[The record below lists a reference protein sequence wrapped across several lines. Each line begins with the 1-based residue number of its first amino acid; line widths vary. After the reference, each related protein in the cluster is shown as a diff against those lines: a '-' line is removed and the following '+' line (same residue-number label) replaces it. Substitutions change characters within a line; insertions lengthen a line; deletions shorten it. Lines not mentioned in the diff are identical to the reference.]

1 MMKDKVRVLLAEDH
15 MMFRQGIRRLVEEES
30 IEVIGEV
37 NNGQD
42 AISKAIELLPDIV
55 IMDISMPIMR
65 GIEATSRIKKDV
77 PGTKVII
84 LTIHNEE
91 NYLFGALDAGADG
104 YVVKGEDVNI
114 LLKAVETVM
123 NGEFYLSSE
132 VPGDAL
138 EKYEKHKKSGKKT
151 DEFSRLT
158 NREREILQ
166 LIAEGYTSKAIGEKK
181 FISVKTVENHRA
193 NIMNKLDIH
202 ETAGLVRYAIQ
213 IGLVELDLEH

>member
-1 MMKDKVRVLLAEDH
+1 MKNKIRVLLAEDH
-15 MMFRQGIRRLVEEES
+15 TMFRQGVRRLVEDES

-37 NNGQD
+37 DNGQD
-42 AISKAIELLPDIV
+42 AISRAIELTPDVV

-65 GIEATSRIKKDV
+65 GIEATTRIKKDV

-104 YVVKGEDVNI
+104 YVVKGDDVNI
-114 LLKAVETVM
+114 LFQAVETVM
-123 NGEFYLSSE
+123 NGEFFLSSE
-132 VPGDAL
+132 VPTDAL
-138 EKYEKHKKSGKKT
+138 EKYEKHKKSGKAK

-166 LIAEGYTSKAIGEKK
+166 LIAEGYTSKRIGEKK

-193 NIMNKLDIH
+193 NIMNKLEIH
-202 ETAGLVRYAIQ
+202 ETAGLVRYAIK
-213 IGLVELDLEH
+213 IGLVDLDLER

>member
-1 MMKDKVRVLLAEDH
+1 MKDKVRVLLAEDH
-15 MMFRQGIRRLVEEES
+15 TMFRQGVRRLVEEES
-30 IEVIGEV
+30 IDVIGEV
-37 NNGQD
+37 DNGQD
-42 AISKAIELLPDIV
+42 AISKAIELLPDVV

-123 NGEFYLSSE
+123 EGEFYLSAE
-132 VPGDAL
+132 VPPDAL

-158 NREREILQ
+158 NREKEILQ
-166 LIAEGYTSKAIGEKK
+166 LIAEGYTSKMIGEKK

-213 IGLVELDLEH
+213 IGLVDLDLEK

>member
-1 MMKDKVRVLLAEDH
+1 MKDKVRVLLAEDH
-15 MMFRQGIRRLVEEES
+15 TMFRQGVRRLVEEES
-30 IEVIGEV
+30 IEVVGEV
-37 NNGQD
+37 DNGQE
-42 AISKAIELLPDIV
+42 AISKAIELLPDVV

-65 GIEATSRIKKDV
+65 GIEATTRIKKDV

-132 VPGDAL
+132 VPADAL
-138 EKYEKHKKSGKKT
+138 EKYEKHKKSGKNA

-166 LIAEGYTSKAIGEKK
+166 LIAEGYTSKMIGEKK

-213 IGLVELDLEH
+213 IGLVDLDLER

>member
-1 MMKDKVRVLLAEDH
+1 MATKVRVLLAEDH
-15 MMFRQGIRRLVEEES
+15 TIVRQGIKRLVEEES
-30 IEVIGEV
+30 IEVVGEV
-37 NNGQD
+37 DNGQD
-42 AISKAIELLPDIV
+42 AITKAVELSPDVV

-65 GIEATSRIKKDV
+65 GIEATTRIKKDA

-104 YVVKGEDVNI
+104 YVVKGEDVKV
-114 LLKAVETVM
+114 LLQAIETVM
-123 NGEFYLSSE
+123 KGEFYISSE
-132 VPGDAL
+132 VPSDAI
-138 EKYEKHKKSGKKT
+138 EKYEKNKKSGRTT

-158 NREREILQ
+158 NREKEILQ
-166 LIAEGYTSKAIGEKK
+166 LIAEGYTSKQIGEKK

-213 IGLVELDLEH
+213 IGLVDLDLDR

>member
-1 MMKDKVRVLLAEDH
+1 MKNKIRVLLAEDH
-15 MMFRQGIRRLVEEES
+15 TMFRQGVKRLVEEES
-30 IEVIGEV
+30 IEVVGEV
-37 NNGQD
+37 DNGQD
-42 AISKAIELLPDIV
+42 AISKAIELSPDVV

-65 GIEATSRIKKDV
+65 GIEATTRIKKDV

-91 NYLFGALDAGADG
+91 NYLFGAIDAGADG
-104 YVVKGEDVNI
+104 YVVKEEDVNI

-132 VPGDAL
+132 VPADAL

-166 LIAEGYTSKAIGEKK
+166 LIAEGYTSKMIGEKK

-213 IGLVELDLEH
+213 IGLVDLDLEH

>member
-1 MMKDKVRVLLAEDH
+1 MKNKVRVLFAEDH
-15 MMFRQGIRRLVEEES
+15 TMFRQGIRRLVEEES
-30 IEVIGEV
+30 IEVVGEV
-37 NNGQD
+37 DNGQD
-42 AISKAIELLPDIV
+42 AISRAIELSPDVV

-65 GIEATSRIKKDV
+65 GIEATTRIKKDV

-104 YVVKGEDVNI
+104 YVVKGEDVSI
-114 LLKAVETVM
+114 LLKAIETVM
-123 NGEFYLSSE
+123 DGEFYLSSE
-132 VPGDAL
+132 VPADAL
-138 EKYEKHKKSGKKT
+138 EKYEKHKKSGKAK

-166 LIAEGYTSKAIGEKK
+166 LIAEGYTSKMIGEKK

-202 ETAGLVRYAIQ
+202 ETASLVRYAIQ
-213 IGLVELDLEH
+213 IGLVDLDLER

>member
-1 MMKDKVRVLLAEDH
+1 MKNKIRVLLAEDH
-15 MMFRQGIRRLVEEES
+15 TMFRQGVKRLVEEES
-30 IEVIGEV
+30 IEVVGEV
-37 NNGQD
+37 DNGQD
-42 AISKAIELLPDIV
+42 AISKAIELSPDVV

-65 GIEATSRIKKDV
+65 GIEATTRIKKDV

-104 YVVKGEDVNI
+104 YVVKEENVNI

-132 VPGDAL
+132 VPADAL

-158 NREREILQ
+158 NREKEILQ
-166 LIAEGYTSKAIGEKK
+166 LIAEGYTSKKIGEKK

-213 IGLVELDLEH
+213 IGLVDLDLEH

>member
-1 MMKDKVRVLLAEDH
+1 
-15 MMFRQGIRRLVEEES
+15 
-30 IEVIGEV
+30 
-37 NNGQD
+37 
-42 AISKAIELLPDIV
+42 
-55 IMDISMPIMR
+55 MR
-65 GIEATSRIKKDV
+65 GIEATTRIKKDV

-114 LLKAVETVM
+114 LLKAVKTVM
-123 NGEFYLSSE
+123 EGEFYLSTE
-132 VPGDAL
+132 VPADAM
-138 EKYEKHKKSGKKT
+138 EKYEKFKKSGKKT

-158 NREREILQ
+158 NREKEILQ
-166 LIAEGYTSKAIGEKK
+166 LIAEGYTSKMIGEKK

-213 IGLVELDLEH
+213 IGLVDLDLER

>member
-1 MMKDKVRVLLAEDH
+1 MKDKVSVLLAEDH
-15 MMFRQGIRRLVEEES
+15 TMFRQGVRRLVEEEF

-37 NNGQD
+37 DNGQD
-42 AISKAIELLPDIV
+42 AISKAIELLPDVV

-77 PGTKVII
+77 PATKVII

-114 LLKAVETVM
+114 LLKAIETVM
-123 NGEFYLSSE
+123 DGEFYLSTE
-132 VPGDAL
+132 VPSDAL

-151 DEFSRLT
+151 DDFSRLT

-166 LIAEGYTSKAIGEKK
+166 LIAEGYTSKMIGEKK

-213 IGLVELDLEH
+213 IGLVDLDLER

>member
-1 MMKDKVRVLLAEDH
+1 MTNKVRVLLAEDH
-15 MMFRQGIRRLVEEES
+15 TIVRQGIKRLVEEDF
-30 IEVIGEV
+30 IEVVGEV
-37 NNGQD
+37 DNGQD
-42 AISKAIELLPDIV
+42 AISMAIELEPDIV

-65 GIEATSRIKKDV
+65 GIEATIRIKKDV

-114 LLKAVETVM
+114 LLQAVETVM
-123 NGEFYLSSE
+123 DGGFYLSSE
-132 VPGDAL
+132 VSADAL

-158 NREREILQ
+158 NREKEILQ
-166 LIAEGYTSKAIGEKK
+166 LIAEGYTSKLIGEKK

-213 IGLVELDLEH
+213 IGLVDLGLDH

>member
-1 MMKDKVRVLLAEDH
+1 MKNKIRVLLAEDH
-15 MMFRQGIRRLVEEES
+15 TIVRQGVKRLVEEEF
-30 IEVIGEV
+30 IEVVGEV
-37 NNGQD
+37 DNGQD
-42 AISKAIELLPDIV
+42 AITRAMELSPDVV

-65 GIEATSRIKKDV
+65 GIEATTRIKKDV

-104 YVVKGEDVNI
+104 YVVKGEDVKI
-114 LLKAVETVM
+114 LLQAIETVM
-123 NGEFYLSSE
+123 DGEFYLSSE
-132 VPGDAL
+132 VPADAL

-166 LIAEGYTSKAIGEKK
+166 LIAEGYTSKMIGEKK

-213 IGLVELDLEH
+213 IGLVDLDLER

>member
-1 MMKDKVRVLLAEDH
+1 MTNKIRVLLADDH
-15 MMFRQGIRRLVEEES
+15 AIVRLGVKRLVEEEF
-30 IEVIGEV
+30 IEVVGEV
-37 NNGQD
+37 SNGQD
-42 AISKAIELLPDIV
+42 AIAQAIELTPDVV

-65 GIEATSRIKKDV
+65 GIEATTRIKKDV

-84 LTIHNEE
+84 LTIHNDE

-104 YVVKGEDVNI
+104 YVVKVENENI
-114 LLKAVETVM
+114 LMKAIESVM
-123 NGEFYLSSE
+123 AGELYLSSE
-132 VPGDAL
+132 VPPDAL
-138 EKYEKHKKSGKKT
+138 EKYEKLKKSGKPT

-166 LIAEGYTSKAIGEKK
+166 LIAEGYTSKRIGEKK

-213 IGLVELDLEH
+213 IGLVDLDLER

>member
-1 MMKDKVRVLLAEDH
+1 MKNKVRVLLAEDH
-15 MMFRQGIRRLVEEES
+15 TMFRQGVRRLVEDES

-37 NNGQD
+37 DNGQD
-42 AISKAIELLPDIV
+42 AISRAIELTPDVV

-65 GIEATSRIKKDV
+65 GIEATTRIKKDV

-84 LTIHNEE
+84 LTIHNDD

-104 YVVKGEDVNI
+104 YVVKGDDVNI
-114 LLKAVETVM
+114 LFQAVETVM
-123 NGEFYLSSE
+123 NGEFFLSSE
-132 VPGDAL
+132 VSTDAL
-138 EKYEKHKKSGKKT
+138 EKYEKHKKSGKAK

-166 LIAEGYTSKAIGEKK
+166 LIAEGYTSKRIGEKK

-213 IGLVELDLEH
+213 IGLVDLDLER

>member
-1 MMKDKVRVLLAEDH
+1 MKNKIRVLLAEDH
-15 MMFRQGIRRLVEEES
+15 TMFRQGVKRLVEEES
-30 IEVIGEV
+30 IEVVGEV
-37 NNGQD
+37 DNGQD
-42 AISKAIELLPDIV
+42 AISKAIELSPDVV

-65 GIEATSRIKKDV
+65 GIEATTRIKKDV

-104 YVVKGEDVNI
+104 YVVKEENVNI

-123 NGEFYLSSE
+123 NGEFYLSSG
-132 VPGDAL
+132 VPADAL

-166 LIAEGYTSKAIGEKK
+166 LIAEGYTSKMIGEKK

-213 IGLVELDLEH
+213 IGLVDLDLEH

>member
-1 MMKDKVRVLLAEDH
+1 MKNKVRVLFAEDH
-15 MMFRQGIRRLVEEES
+15 TMFRQGIKRLVEEEF
-30 IEVIGEV
+30 IEVVGEV
-37 NNGQD
+37 DNGQD
-42 AISKAIELLPDIV
+42 AISRAIELSPDVV

-65 GIEATSRIKKDV
+65 GIEATTRIKKDV

-104 YVVKGEDVNI
+104 YVVKGEDVSI
-114 LLKAVETVM
+114 LLKAIETVM
-123 NGEFYLSSE
+123 DGEFYLSSE
-132 VPGDAL
+132 LPADAL
-138 EKYEKHKKSGKKT
+138 EKYEKHKKSGKAK

-166 LIAEGYTSKAIGEKK
+166 LIAEGYTSKMIGEKK

-202 ETAGLVRYAIQ
+202 ETASLVRYAIQ
-213 IGLVELDLEH
+213 IGLVDLDLER

>member
-1 MMKDKVRVLLAEDH
+1 MKNKVRVLLAEDH
-15 MMFRQGIRRLVEEES
+15 KMVRQGVRMLMEAEN

-37 NNGQD
+37 DNGQD
-42 AISKAIELLPDIV
+42 AISKAIDLSPDVV

-91 NYLFGALDAGADG
+91 SYLFGALDAGADG
-104 YVVKGEDVNI
+104 YVVKGDDVDI
-114 LLKAVETVM
+114 LLQAIETVM
-123 NGEFYLSSE
+123 KGEFYLSTE
-132 VPGDAL
+132 VSADAL
-138 EKYEKHKKSGKKT
+138 EKYEKHRKTGKT
-151 DEFSRLT
+151 PDEFSRLT
-158 NREREILQ
+158 NREKEILQ
-166 LIAEGYTSKAIGEKK
+166 LIAEGYTSKTIGEKK

-193 NIMNKLDIH
+193 NIMNKLGIH

-213 IGLVELDLEH
+213 IGLVDLDLEK

>member
-1 MMKDKVRVLLAEDH
+1 MKNKIRVLLAEDH
-15 MMFRQGIRRLVEEES
+15 TMFRQGVKRLVEEES
-30 IEVIGEV
+30 IEVVGEV
-37 NNGQD
+37 DNGQD
-42 AISKAIELLPDIV
+42 AISKAIELSPDVV

-65 GIEATSRIKKDV
+65 GIEATTRIKKDV

-104 YVVKGEDVNI
+104 YVVKEENVNI

-132 VPGDAL
+132 VPADAL

-166 LIAEGYTSKAIGEKK
+166 LIAEGYTSKMIGEKK

-213 IGLVELDLEH
+213 IGLVDLDLEH

>member
-1 MMKDKVRVLLAEDH
+1 MKNKVRVLFAEDH
-15 MMFRQGIRRLVEEES
+15 TMFRQGIRRLVEEES
-30 IEVIGEV
+30 IEVVGEV
-37 NNGQD
+37 DNGQD
-42 AISKAIELLPDIV
+42 AISRAIELSPDVV

-65 GIEATSRIKKDV
+65 GIEATTRIKKDV

-104 YVVKGEDVNI
+104 YVVKGEDVSI
-114 LLKAVETVM
+114 LLKAIETVM
-123 NGEFYLSSE
+123 DGEFYLSSE
-132 VPGDAL
+132 VPSDAL
-138 EKYEKHKKSGKKT
+138 EKYEKHKKSGKAK

-166 LIAEGYTSKAIGEKK
+166 LIAEGYTSKIIGEKK

-213 IGLVELDLEH
+213 IGLVDLELER